1 MPRRVGRGAPLLVS
15 RANDELEHRQSVR
28 VVAATRHDVAHQT
41 VADDALLGRTTST
54 YTHITARSLFS
65 PPPPSS
71 SSIGLLPSFSVP
83 ARTTLR
89 VPRHEALHSATAE
102 TTRSVDKALSVA
114 ISCASVRLSCPR
126 TPTRPGCLIRLAANN
141 ASEPNSLGTS
151 LVAARASSRSSPN
164 CSHSPGPCANS
175 RYLRLVSARLKKKWG
190 QKCFSQNNSIRRH
203 ARPALP

>member
-15 RANDELEHRQSVR
+15 RANDELE
-28 VVAATRHDVAHQT
+28 HDVAHQT

-65 PPPPSS
+65 PLPPAS

-102 TTRSVDKALSVA
+102 TTRSLAFEKIHS
-114 ISCASVRLSCPR
+114 AS
-126 TPTRPGCLIRLAANN
+126 A
-141 ASEPNSLGTS
+141 
-151 LVAARASSRSSPN
+151 
-164 CSHSPGPCANS
+164 
-175 RYLRLVSARLKKKWG
+175 
-190 QKCFSQNNSIRRH
+190 
-203 ARPALP
+203 